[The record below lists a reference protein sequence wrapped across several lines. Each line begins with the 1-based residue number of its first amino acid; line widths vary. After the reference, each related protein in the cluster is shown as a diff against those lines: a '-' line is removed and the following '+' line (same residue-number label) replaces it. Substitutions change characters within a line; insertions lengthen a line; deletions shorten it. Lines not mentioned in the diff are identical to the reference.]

1 MKGPIEARPAGCE
14 RMTRLGVA
22 GLALAAA
29 LALACGAASARG
41 DLKVLIWSNYFVGP
55 AAVADFAKAEDL
67 RIGYAIL
74 DSDDTLQA
82 KLLSGHSG
90 YDVVYP
96 SSNYI
101 AKQIEAG
108 VYQELDWS
116 KIPNR
121 VNLDPV
127 LMKKVAAQDPGNR
140 FGVPYVWGT
149 DGIVVNATLA
159 REVLGRDAPLDSWDL
174 LFRPEVVSRL
184 HGCGVSLVDSASDV
198 FPVVLAYMGRDPN
211 SKNPADYRDAY
222 EALKKIRP
230 YVDQFST
237 TYLNDVAGGDI
248 CVAMGWNG
256 DAGMI
261 RRRVMQAH
269 LNYDIRYVT
278 PKGQTGLWFTM
289 MGIPKDAPNK
299 DNAYKWINHM
309 LDLKMT
315 AEITNTITYPTAVL
329 ASRALVRPELVSD
342 PAIFPSEEAM
352 KGYFF
357 FAPIDQD
364 TMHLITR
371 LWLDFKA
378 GR

>member
-1 MKGPIEARPAGCE
+1 
-14 RMTRLGVA
+14 MTRLGIV
-22 GLALAAA
+22 GLALAAV
-29 LALACGAASARG
+29 LALPWSVASARG
-41 DLKVLIWSNYFVGP
+41 DLKILIWSNYFVGP

-67 RIGYAIL
+67 RISYAIL

-96 SSNYI
+96 SSNYV
-101 AKQIEAG
+101 ARQIEAG
-108 VYQELDWS
+108 VYQELNWS

-121 VNLDPV
+121 INLDPV

-149 DGIVVNATLA
+149 DGMVVNATLA
-159 REVLGRDAPLDSWDL
+159 YEALGRDARLDSWDL
-174 LFRPEVVSRL
+174 LFKPEVVSRL
-184 HGCGVSLVDSASDV
+184 HACGVSLVDSASDV
-198 FPVVLAYMGRDPN
+198 FPVVLSYMGRNPN
-211 SKNPADYRDAY
+211 SRNPADYRDAY
-222 EALKKIRP
+222 EVLRRIRP

-237 TYLNDVAGGDI
+237 TYLNDVAGGDVCI
-248 CVAMGWNG
+248 AMGWNG

-261 RRRVMQAH
+261 RRRVVQAH
-269 LNYDIRYVT
+269 LNFDIRYVT

-309 LDLKMT
+309 LDVKT
-315 AEITNTITYPTAVL
+315 AAEITNAITYPTAVP
-329 ASRALVRPELVSD
+329 AARSLVRPELVSD
-342 PAIFPSEEAM
+342 PAIFPSSEAVNE
-352 KGYFF
+352 YFF

-364 TMHLITR
+364 IMHLITK